1 MLIVIIVSNFLLYTP
16 PSGRGVVL
24 KFKVQTTPTEGS
36 TPDVRRV
43 TVSDASSLNFADLRH
58 RAGVSFGPNFD
69 FRFRWLDEEGDL
81 CTIASNDELAEAVAL
96 CNSRLT
102 VLVELAEVKK
112 EEKPADAKAPAP
124 AAAPAAAPSS
134 STPGLLTAAEAMHL
148 C

>member
-1 MLIVIIVSNFLLYTP
+1 MPAL
-16 PSGRGVVL
+16 VL
-24 KFKVQTTPTEGS
+24 KFKVQTTPAEGS

-58 RAGVSFGPNFD
+58 RAGVSFGPNFGG
-69 FRFRWLDEEGDL
+69 WVMGEGDL

-134 STPGLLTAAEAMHL
+134 STPGLLTAAEATHL